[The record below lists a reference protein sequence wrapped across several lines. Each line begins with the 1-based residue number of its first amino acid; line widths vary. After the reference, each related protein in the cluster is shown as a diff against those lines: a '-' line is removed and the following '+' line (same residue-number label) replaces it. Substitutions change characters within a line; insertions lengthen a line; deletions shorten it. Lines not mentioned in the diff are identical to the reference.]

1 MLIWRRYG
9 KKIIFLK
16 VAALVMVRIFFV
28 TSLGCAEPFIDGMS
42 LSNRSYLRTPLL
54 GNSDKGKSRLED
66 GLALIP
72 LVQLKESN
80 ANIKILIKAKINEIL
95 GSPQDEALT
104 INRLNQL
111 EEYFDK
117 LSPEQKNTF
126 TKTFWEIVSSAAD
139 IHMGYERLVPQDLTQ
154 PPILIA
160 AISNALDLVVTFTQ
174 APDGKLE
181 ISNIEQMDA
190 GGKSINVAKG
200 LGKFGAKVMIAG
212 FKGHGEM
219 GKEFI
224 RFLDNYGL
232 DADFLETSADTRVSL
247 FFIGTKGDFEI
258 RYRSP
263 GEAILH
269 REVFGFF
276 DHFLEFFKDAE
287 AGQFLITGGRIP
299 PGVDYSVFS
308 WVIREAGKKGLKVV
322 FDFSDTLTQED
333 MKSILKAHPYLIK
346 PDLEE
351 FAKVIGKD
359 ESELRGNYGLIAQ
372 EAKKLAKD
380 YNVKIVLVSMD
391 KDGAILV
398 KDDLVLWAAPPQIK
412 PLSTVGAG
420 DAVITGLIYKLNS
433 GASIE
438 EALCFAVAA
447 GTATCLK
454 PGTKIADLEEIN
466 RLIGQVTVKRLDID
480 LHSTGVTAQAW
491 RINPT
496 GMNPKRTRIDI

>member
-16 VAALVMVRIFFV
+16 VAALLIIRIFFV
-28 TSLGCAEPFIDGMS
+28 TSSGCAEPFVDGMS
-42 LSNRSYLRTPLL
+42 LSNRSYIRTPLL
-54 GNSDKGKSRLED
+54 GNSDKGKSRLKD
-66 GLALIP
+66 GLALMP

-80 ANIKILIKAKINEIL
+80 ANIKVLIKAKINEIL

-111 EEYFDK
+111 TGHFDK
-117 LSPEQKNTF
+117 LSPEQKNAF
-126 TKTFWEIVSSAAD
+126 TRTFWEIVSSAAD
-139 IHMGYERLVPQDLTQ
+139 IHMRHERLVSQDLTQ
-154 PPILIA
+154 PSILIA
-160 AISNALDLVVTFTQ
+160 AVSNALDLVVTFTQ
-174 APDGKLE
+174 ALDGKLE

-200 LGKFGAKVMIAG
+200 LSKFGAKVRIAG

-232 DADFLETSADTRVSL
+232 DADFLETGADTRVSL
-247 FFIGTKGDFEI
+247 FFIGKEGDFEI

-263 GEAILH
+263 GETIFQ

-276 DHFLEFFKDAE
+276 DHFLEFLKDAE

-299 PGVDYSVFS
+299 PGVDYSIFS
-308 WVIREAGKKGLKVV
+308 WVIREAEKKGLKVI

-333 MKSILKAHPYLIK
+333 MKSILKEHPYLIK

-351 FAKVIGKD
+351 FAKIIGRD
-359 ESELRGNYGLIAQ
+359 ESELIGNYGLIAQ
-372 EAKKLAKD
+372 EAQKLAMD
-380 YNVKIVLVSMD
+380 YNIEIVLVSTD

-398 KDDLVLWAAPPQIK
+398 KDNLVLLAAPPKIK

-420 DAVITGLIYKLNS
+420 DALITGFIYKLNS

-454 PGTKIADLEEIN
+454 PGTKIADLEEVN
-466 RLIGQVTVKRLDID
+466 RLVGKVTVKIYNTREKLGYFLGRNKID
-480 LHSTGVTAQAW
+480 SAL
-491 RINPT
+491 
-496 GMNPKRTRIDI
+496 